1 MQAAPRSV
9 RNIRSAAA
17 AVVAGVLLAGA
28 PAEAQTPP
36 PKPVE
41 APKAAAS
48 APRRTETVVY
58 DNWTVTCRDG
68 ATKNAAR
75 SCSASLRVINN
86 KTQQNLVIWEI
97 GNDATGKPAV
107 ALRVPLGVLTRPGVV
122 LTIGSGKPRKFDYV
136 MCDRQGCEAAG
147 PFDNALARELGA
159 AAEAS
164 VTIVATNGQPI
175 AFKVPL
181 KGIAQ
186 AVPALRD

>member
-1 MQAAPRSV
+1 MQAAPRFH
-9 RNIRSAAA
+9 RTIRAAG
-17 AVVAGVLLAGA
+17 AVIVAGVLLAGA
-28 PAEAQTPP
+28 SAEAQTPT
-36 PKPVE
+36 PKP
-41 APKAAAS
+41 APKAEAS

-68 ATKNAAR
+68 ATRDAAR
-75 SCSASLRVINN
+75 ICSANLRVINN
-86 KTQQNLVIWEI
+86 KTQQNLVVWEI
-97 GNDATGKPAV
+97 GNDAAGKPAV

-122 LTIGSGKPRKFDYV
+122 LTVGSGKPHKFDYV
-136 MCDRQGCEAAG
+136 LCDRQGCEAAG

-186 AVPALRD
+186 AVPALRN